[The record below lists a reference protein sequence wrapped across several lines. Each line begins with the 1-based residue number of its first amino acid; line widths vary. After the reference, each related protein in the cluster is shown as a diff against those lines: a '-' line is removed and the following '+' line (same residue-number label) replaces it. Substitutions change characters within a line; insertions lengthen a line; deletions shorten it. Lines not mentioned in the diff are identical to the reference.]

1 MLGKVG
7 SDDSICPKLVE
18 VDLNLKLNE
27 VTLNCYGDEVGVNSG
42 IVEVDFVVD
51 YSWARRFASTR
62 NTMDDFAVNLMNV
75 AIEHVMMD
83 PTISSGTTSLRTS

>member
-18 VDLNLKLNE
+18 VDLDLKLNE
-27 VTLNCYGDEVGVNSG
+27 VTLNFYGDEVGVNSR

-62 NTMDDFAVNLMNV
+62 NTRNDFAVNLKDV
-75 AIEHVMMD
+75 AIENFMMG
-83 PTISSGTTSLRTS
+83 PVRSS